1 MQGID
6 IKEIEKKWRDYWE
19 KEKIFKFDAASKK
32 KRYSVDTP
40 PPTLS
45 GEMHIGHACSYS
57 QQDFIVRYKRMKG
70 YEIFYPFGTDDN
82 GLPTE
87 RLIERLKDVRSKNMS
102 RVEFIEICLKTLKE
116 ITPAFVQDWKAL
128 GVSCDYGI
136 YYSTIDEKSRMI
148 SQESFVE
155 LYNKGLVYNSTKL
168 SWEII

>member
-32 KRYSVDTP
+32 KIYSVDTP

-57 QQDFIVRYKRMKG
+57 QQDFIARYRRMKG
-70 YEIFYPFGTDDN
+70 FEIFYPFGTDDN

-87 RLIERLKDVRSKNMS
+87 RLIEKTNNIKARDMPRDKF
-102 RVEFIEICLKTLKE
+102 VELCLKTLKE
-116 ITPAFVQDWKAL
+116 KLIPEYIQDWKNI
-128 GVSCDYGI
+128 GISCDWSI
-136 YYSTIDEKSRMI
+136 IYSTINEKSRRI
-148 SQESFVE
+148 SQWSFID
-155 LYNKGLVYNSTKL
+155 LLNKNRIYR
-168 SWEII
+168 